1 MIQLIF
7 LAKLFRVPHIS
18 QLFRPLDQL
27 LDVVGHVDLGHMKVW
42 VSFIEV
48 SPYQLVCGH
57 VEGYFLYH
65 ESPCQH
71 QADVFKTEFRGE
83 LLHEDDGDWKEKEG
97 EDGVDVEQR

>member
-48 SPYQLVCGH
+48 SPYYLICGH
-57 VEGYFLYH
+57 VEGDLLYQ
-65 ESPCQH
+65 ESPCQY
-71 QADVFKTEFRGE
+71 QADVFEMEIHGE
-83 LLHEDDGDWKEKEG
+83 LLHKDDGDWKENEG